1 MQAAE
6 SSASPLM
13 AAGGNE
19 GLIGIVAGELSGDLL
34 GAELVAALH
43 RRAPGLRFA
52 GIAGPKMTAAGVE
65 ALFPMDKL
73 AVRGYVEV
81 LRHYREIVGIRAS
94 LRRHFLARRP
104 RAFIGIDAPDFNL
117 DLEASM
123 KGAGIPAI
131 HYVSP
136 SIWAWR
142 GGRIR
147 KIKRSVSR
155 MLTVFPFEALLYERA
170 GIPVTYVGHPLAD
183 MLAAIPERAEVRAE
197 LRLPATA
204 PVVALL
210 PGSRVSELE
219 QLADLFVA
227 AAERIAAAVPGV
239 RLLVPLVNRQTRE
252 LFEAALY
259 RRVSGELDIKLLFGH
274 AHEAMAAADVV
285 LVASGTA
292 TLEAA
297 LLRRPMVITYRMP
310 RLSWWIMNSR
320 RYQPWV
326 GLPNIL
332 AGEFVVPELLQDAA
346 TPDALASAV
355 IDLLQDKARRET
367 IEQRFAAMAAEL
379 RQGAA
384 ERAADAVLA
393 ELGSRR

>member
-1 MQAAE
+1 MPERATPAG
-6 SSASPLM
+6 PLV
-13 AAGGNE
+13 
-19 GLIGIVAGELSGDLL
+19 GIVAGEPSGDLL
-34 GAELVAALH
+34 GGALLQAL
-43 RRAPGLRFA
+43 RARVPDARFV
-52 GIAGPKMTAAGVE
+52 GIGGSKMIAAGMRS
-65 ALFPMDKL
+65 LFPLEKL
-73 AVRGYVEV
+73 SVRGYVEV
-81 LRHYREIVGIRAS
+81 LRHYREITGIRS
-94 LRRHFLARRP
+94 ELKRHFLAERP
-104 RAFIGIDAPDFNL
+104 AVFIGIDAPDFNL
-117 DLEASM
+117 DLESGL
-123 KGAGIPAI
+123 KKAGIPTV

-147 KIKRSVSR
+147 KIRRAVSR
-155 MLTVFPFEALLYERA
+155 MLTVFPFEAAIYEKA
-170 GIPVTYVGHPLAD
+170 GIPVSYVGHPLAD
-183 MLAAIPERAEVRAE
+183 MLAGAPSRAEARAE
-197 LRLPATA
+197 LKLPATA

-210 PGSRVSELE
+210 PGSRISELE
-219 QLADLFVA
+219 SLADVYVA
-227 AAERIAAAVPGV
+227 AAEKIAAAAEGV

-259 RRVSGELDIKLLFGH
+259 RRQSGELDITLLFGH

-297 LLRRPMVITYRMP
+297 LLLRPMVITYRMP

-346 TPDALASAV
+346 TPEALSAAV
-355 IDLLQDKARRET
+355 IDLLRDADRRKA
-367 IEQRFAAMAAEL
+367 IEQRFALMAGELRHDAAEK
-379 RQGAA
+379 AA
-384 ERAADAVLA
+384 EAILPYLRGA
-393 ELGSRR
+393 SS

>member
-1 MQAAE
+1 MPSTAMPE
-6 SSASPLM
+6 GPLV
-13 AAGGNE
+13 GV
-19 GLIGIVAGELSGDLL
+19 VAGEPSGDLL
-34 GAELVAALH
+34 GGALIEAL
-43 RRAPGLRFA
+43 RLRLPGIRFI
-52 GIAGPKMTAAGVE
+52 GIGGPRMIAAGMQS
-65 ALFPMDKL
+65 LFPMEKL
-73 AVRGYVEV
+73 SVRGYVEV
-81 LRHYREIVGIRAS
+81 LRHYREITGIRRE
-94 LRRHFLARRP
+94 LKRYFLDARP
-104 RAFIGIDAPDFNL
+104 AAFIGIDAPDFNL
-117 DLEASM
+117 QLEEKLKS
-123 KGAGIPAI
+123 AGIPTV

-147 KIKRSVSR
+147 GIRRAVSH
-155 MLTVFPFEALLYERA
+155 MLAVFPFEAPLYERA

-183 MLAAIPERAEVRAE
+183 MLAQAPSKAEARAG
-197 LRLPATA
+197 LRLPQSA

-219 QLADLFVA
+219 QHADVFVG
-227 AAERIAAAVPGV
+227 AAERIAAAVAGV
-239 RLLVPLVNRQTRE
+239 RLLVPLLNRQTRE

-259 RRVSGELDIKLLFGH
+259 RRKQGELDIKLLFGH
-274 AHEAMAAADVV
+274 AHDAMAAADVV
-285 LVASGTA
+285 LLASGTA

-297 LLRRPMVITYRMP
+297 LLQRPMVITYRMP

-346 TPDALASAV
+346 TPDNLAAAV
-355 IDLLQDKARRET
+355 IELLEDGDKRKA
-367 IEQRFAAMAAEL
+367 IEQRFARMAAEL

-384 ERAADAVLA
+384 QKAAAAVLPYLA
-393 ELGSRR
+393 TAQ

>member
-1 MQAAE
+1 MPE
-6 SSASPLM
+6 GPLV
-13 AAGGNE
+13 GV
-19 GLIGIVAGELSGDLL
+19 VAGEPSGDLL
-34 GAELVAALH
+34 GGALIEAL
-43 RRAPGLRFA
+43 RLRLPGIRFI
-52 GIAGPKMTAAGVE
+52 GIGGPRMIAAGMQS
-65 ALFPMDKL
+65 LFPMEKL
-73 AVRGYVEV
+73 SVRGYVEV
-81 LRHYREIVGIRAS
+81 LRHYREITGIRRE
-94 LRRHFLARRP
+94 LKRYFLDARP
-104 RAFIGIDAPDFNL
+104 AAFIGIDAPDFNL
-117 DLEASM
+117 QLEEKLKS
-123 KGAGIPAI
+123 AGIPTV

-147 KIKRSVSR
+147 GIRRAVSH
-155 MLTVFPFEALLYERA
+155 MLAVFPFEAPLYERA

-183 MLAAIPERAEVRAE
+183 MLAQAPSKAEARAG
-197 LRLPATA
+197 LRLPQSA

-219 QLADLFVA
+219 QHADVFVG
-227 AAERIAAAVPGV
+227 AAERIAAAVAGV
-239 RLLVPLVNRQTRE
+239 RLLVPLLNRQTRE

-259 RRVSGELDIKLLFGH
+259 RRKQGELDIKLLFGH
-274 AHEAMAAADVV
+274 AHDAMAAADVV
-285 LVASGTA
+285 LLASGTA

-297 LLRRPMVITYRMP
+297 LLQRPMVITYRMP

-346 TPDALASAV
+346 TPDNLAAAV
-355 IDLLQDKARRET
+355 IELLEDGDKRKA
-367 IEQRFAAMAAEL
+367 IEQRFARMAAEL

-384 ERAADAVLA
+384 QKAAAAVLPYLA
-393 ELGSRR
+393 TAQ

>member
-1 MQAAE
+1 M
-6 SSASPLM
+6 
-13 AAGGNE
+13 
-19 GLIGIVAGELSGDLL
+19 V
-34 GAELVAALH
+34 
-43 RRAPGLRFA
+43 
-52 GIAGPKMTAAGVE
+52 AAGVHSLIPLE
-65 ALFPMDKL
+65 KL
-73 AVRGYVEV
+73 SVRGYVEV
-81 LRHYREIVGIRAS
+81 MRHYREILGIR
-94 LRRHFLARRP
+94 RDMKRYFLEHRP
-104 RAFIGIDAPDFNL
+104 AVFIGIDAPDFNL
-117 DLEASM
+117 DLETTLKA
-123 KGAGIPAI
+123 AAIPTV

-147 KIKRSVSR
+147 GIRKAVSR
-155 MLTVFPFEALLYERA
+155 MLTVFPFETALYEKA

-183 MLAAIPERAEVRAE
+183 MLAAVPSKAEARAA
-197 LRLPATA
+197 LKLPATA

-219 QLADLFVA
+219 SLADIFVA
-227 AAERIAAAVPGV
+227 AAEKIAANIEGV
-239 RLLVPLVNRQTRE
+239 RLLVPLLNRQTRE

-259 RRVSGELDIKLLFGH
+259 RRESGELEIKLLFGH

-297 LLRRPMVITYRMP
+297 LLQRPMVITYRMP
-310 RLSWWIMNSR
+310 RISWWLMNSR

-346 TPDALASAV
+346 TPEALSTAV
-355 IDLLQDKARRET
+355 IDLLRDADKRKS
-367 IEQRFAAMAAEL
+367 IEQRFARMATEL
-379 RQGAA
+379 RCGAA
-384 ERAADAVLA
+384 ERAAAAIIPYVTGA
-393 ELGSRR
+393 AG

>member
-1 MQAAE
+1 MADSVPANG
-6 SSASPLM
+6 PLV
-13 AAGGNE
+13 
-19 GLIGIVAGELSGDLL
+19 GIVAGEPSGDLL
-34 GAELVAALH
+34 GAALVTALRERH
-43 RRAPGLRFA
+43 PRARFV
-52 GIAGPKMTAAGVE
+52 GIGGPKMMAAGVE
-65 ALFPMDKL
+65 SLYPMEKL
-73 AVRGYVEV
+73 SVRGYVEV
-81 LRHYREIVGIRAS
+81 IRHYREIIGIRRN
-94 LRRHFLARRP
+94 LRSHFLREKPAV
-104 RAFIGIDAPDFNL
+104 FIGIDAPDFNL
-117 DLEASM
+117 DLESRL
-123 KGAGIPAI
+123 KSHGIPTV

-147 KIKRSVSR
+147 KIRKAVSR
-155 MLTVFPFEALLYERA
+155 MLTVFPFEAPLYERA

-183 MLAAIPERAEVRAE
+183 MLADMPDKTAARAE
-197 LRLPATA
+197 LRIPATA

-210 PGSRVSELE
+210 PGSRLSELE
-219 QLADLFVA
+219 QLSDVFVA
-227 AAERIAAAVPGV
+227 TAEKISAAVPGV

-259 RRVSGELDIKLLFGH
+259 RRECGELEITLLFGH
-274 AHEAMAAADVV
+274 AHVAMAAADVV

-297 LLRRPMVITYRMP
+297 LLQKPMVITYRMP

-346 TPDALASAV
+346 TPEALSAAV
-355 IDLLQDKARRET
+355 IELLNDRDRRT
-367 IEQRFAAMAAEL
+367 VIEERFGKMALEL
-379 RQGAA
+379 RQDAAQRAA
-384 ERAADAVLA
+384 EAVSPYLSGMA
-393 ELGSRR
+393 E

>member
-1 MQAAE
+1 MDR
-6 SSASPLM
+6 
-13 AAGGNE
+13 
-19 GLIGIVAGELSGDLL
+19 LS
-34 GAELVAALH
+34 
-43 RRAPGLRFA
+43 
-52 GIAGPKMTAAGVE
+52 
-65 ALFPMDKL
+65 
-73 AVRGYVEV
+73 VRGYVEV
-81 LRHYREIVGIRAS
+81 LRHYRGIIGIRNE
-94 LRRHFLARRP
+94 LKRHFLAVRP
-104 RAFIGIDAPDFNL
+104 AVFIGIDAPDFNL
-117 DLEASM
+117 DLEAAL
-123 KGAGIPAI
+123 KADGIPAV

-147 KIKRSVSR
+147 KIRKAVSR
-155 MLTVFPFEALLYERA
+155 MLAVFPFEAAIYERA
-170 GIPVTYVGHPLAD
+170 GIPVSYVGHPLAD
-183 MLAAIPERAEVRAE
+183 MLAQAPGRAEARAE
-197 LRLPATA
+197 LRLPAAA
-204 PVVALL
+204 PVVAML

-219 QLADLFVA
+219 QLADVFVA
-227 AAERIAAAVPGV
+227 AAEKIAAEVEGV
-239 RLLVPLVNRQTRE
+239 RLLVPLVNRQTRD

-259 RRVSGELDIKLLFGH
+259 RRECGELEITLLFGH

-297 LLRRPMVITYRMP
+297 LLQRPMVITYRMP

-346 TPDALASAV
+346 TPEALAAAV
-355 IDLLQDKARRET
+355 VELLNDRDRRT
-367 IEQRFAAMAAEL
+367 AIEHRFAGMAAEL

-384 ERAADAVLA
+384 ERAAEAVLPYIDGVPA
-393 ELGSRR
+393 

>member
-1 MQAAE
+1 
-6 SSASPLM
+6 M
-13 AAGGNE
+13 AAKTAAGP
-19 GLIGIVAGELSGDLL
+19 LIGIVAGEPSGDLL
-34 GAELVAALH
+34 GGALVAAL
-43 RRAPGLRFA
+43 RRRDPGLRFV
-52 GIAGPKMTAAGVE
+52 GIGGPKMMAAGVE
-65 ALFPMDKL
+65 SLYPMEKL
-73 AVRGYVEV
+73 SVRGYVEV
-81 LRHYREIVGIRAS
+81 LRHYREIVGIRS
-94 LRRHFLARRP
+94 ELKRHFLRERP
-104 RAFIGIDAPDFNL
+104 AAFIGIDAPDFNL
-117 DLEASM
+117 DLESAL
-123 KGAGIPAI
+123 KAGGIPTV

-147 KIKRSVSR
+147 KIRKAVSR
-155 MLTVFPFEALLYERA
+155 MLTVFPFEAAIYERA
-170 GIPVTYVGHPLAD
+170 GIPVSYVGHPLAD
-183 MLAAIPERAEVRAE
+183 MLANAPGKAEARAE
-197 LRLPATA
+197 LRIPANA

-219 QLADLFVA
+219 SLADVFVA
-227 AAERIAAAVPGV
+227 AAEKIAAAVDGV

-259 RRVSGELDIKLLFGH
+259 RRESGELEITLLFGH

-297 LLRRPMVITYRMP
+297 LLQRPMVITYRMP

-332 AGEFVVPELLQDAA
+332 AGEFLVPELLQDAA
-346 TPDALASAV
+346 TPEALSAAV
-355 IDLLQDKARRET
+355 IELLNDRDRRT
-367 IEQRFAAMAAEL
+367 AIEQRFGSMAAEL
-379 RQGAA
+379 RQDAA
-384 ERAADAVLA
+384 ERAAEAVLPYVNGTA
-393 ELGSRR
+393 G

>member
-1 MQAAE
+1 
-6 SSASPLM
+6 M
-13 AAGGNE
+13 ADSVPAN
-19 GLIGIVAGELSGDLL
+19 GLLVGIVAGEPSGDLL
-34 GAELVAALH
+34 GAALVTALRERH
-43 RRAPGLRFA
+43 PRARFV
-52 GIAGPKMTAAGVE
+52 GIGGPKMMAAGVE
-65 ALFPMDKL
+65 SLYPMEKL
-73 AVRGYVEV
+73 SVRGYVEV
-81 LRHYREIVGIRAS
+81 IRHYREIIGIRS
-94 LRRHFLARRP
+94 KLRSHFLREKPAV
-104 RAFIGIDAPDFNL
+104 FIGIDAPDFNL
-117 DLEASM
+117 DLESGL
-123 KGAGIPAI
+123 KSHGIPTV

-147 KIKRSVSR
+147 KIRKAVSR
-155 MLTVFPFEALLYERA
+155 MLTVFPFEAPLYERA

-183 MLAAIPERAEVRAE
+183 MLADIPDKTAARAE
-197 LRLPATA
+197 LRIPATA

-210 PGSRVSELE
+210 PGSRLSELE
-219 QLADLFVA
+219 QLSDVFVA
-227 AAERIAAAVPGV
+227 TAEKISAAVPGV

-259 RRVSGELDIKLLFGH
+259 RRECGELEITLLFGH
-274 AHEAMAAADVV
+274 AHVAMAAADVV

-297 LLRRPMVITYRMP
+297 LLQKPMVITYRMP

-346 TPDALASAV
+346 TPEALSAAV
-355 IDLLQDKARRET
+355 IELLNDRDRRAV
-367 IEQRFAAMAAEL
+367 IEERFGKMALEL
-379 RQGAA
+379 RQDAAQRAA
-384 ERAADAVLA
+384 EAVSPYLS
-393 ELGSRR
+393 GNG

>member
-1 MQAAE
+1 MPE
-6 SSASPLM
+6 SVTATGPLV
-13 AAGGNE
+13 
-19 GLIGIVAGELSGDLL
+19 GIVAGEPSGDLL
-34 GAELVAALH
+34 GGALVAVLRERH
-43 RRAPGLRFA
+43 PGVRFV
-52 GIAGPKMTAAGVE
+52 GIGGPKMMAAGVE
-65 ALFPMDKL
+65 SLFPMDKL
-73 AVRGYVEV
+73 SVRGYVEV
-81 LRHYREIVGIRAS
+81 IRHYREIIGIRNDLKRYF
-94 LRRHFLARRP
+94 LREKPAV
-104 RAFIGIDAPDFNL
+104 FIGIDAPDFNL
-117 DLEASM
+117 DLESGLKAR
-123 KGAGIPAI
+123 GIPTV

-147 KIKRSVSR
+147 KIRKAVSR
-155 MLTVFPFEALLYERA
+155 MLTVFPFESPLYERA

-183 MLAAIPERAEVRAE
+183 MLADMPDKAAARAE
-197 LRLPATA
+197 LRIPASA

-210 PGSRVSELE
+210 PGSRLSELE
-219 QLADLFVA
+219 QLSDVFVA
-227 AAERIAAAVPGV
+227 AAEKIAAAVPGV

-259 RRVSGELDIKLLFGH
+259 RRQSGELEITLLFGH

-297 LLRRPMVITYRMP
+297 LLQRAMVITYRMP

-346 TPDALASAV
+346 TPEALSAAV
-355 IDLLQDKARRET
+355 IDLLNDRDRRSA
-367 IEQRFAAMAAEL
+367 IERRFGEMAMVLRQNAAQRAAEAIL
-379 RQGAA
+379 PYLSGPGR
-384 ERAADAVLA
+384 
-393 ELGSRR
+393 